1 MFERKNLAIATFA
14 RGLLSTS
21 RWSGLRFV
29 LGSSKFLSS
38 SIMVRLTLLTG
49 SDGLE
54 LDVGVELDPG
64 ANPLVMAINRRRDDI
79 S

>member
-1 MFERKNLAIATFA
+1 
-14 RGLLSTS
+14 
-21 RWSGLRFV
+21 
-29 LGSSKFLSS
+29 
-38 SIMVRLTLLTG
+38 MVRLTLLTG